1 MQFSQFKPMNKLPI
15 GFTAAGQI
23 DKMKEF
29 IKKLA
34 AQSSG
39 EIKVDQFTAWISE
52 GFDIT
57 KINP

>member
-1 MQFSQFKPMNKLPI
+1 MNKLPI